1 MSTYNIPKQNNR
13 DYFKELKDIQKEIVK
28 IYKQLSKD
36 ETLTDILDNIKRD
49 FINNNISIIEDNL
62 SDSKLT
68 NYKDFNSKII
78 KMLNIFIKILENF
91 NIDKN
96 IEIKDINKL
105 KIYTLEKIKNK
116 EETTFLQQQ
125 DLSKTISDII
135 KKKPSNEEEKE
146 GEFLIF
152 KKNTNLDEKTKKILL
167 NICIFN
173 YYIDIFSNN
182 NKLEIEKEKIIKEK
196 ENELNNLKGDK
207 SRDNENKKF
216 ELTESLKKAHETN
229 KKIYRDLFSF
239 IKLESSEIIGQV
251 NNNIKKDNS
260 AEYINHVNKFKK
272 EIYYETININNT
284 QVNDEYAK
292 QRENSNEKIDLESRK
307 KLLGEMKELLYKQ
320 CNKLNDVLKYLVALN
335 KQEYSKELIAIRKI
349 FPDYTKGKDNTKE
362 KDFISNISILSL
374 IINEETEI
382 AKLLEKNKG
391 DKIIIENAKNNN
403 RKNNNNGYDYN
414 RYRERDRN
422 DDERYPGGGGK
433 YKLRGGEK
441 KDNIYY
447 EEKYTDI
454 SELIKYID
462 ALIISIKTNEGIPDI
477 EDPFENKNN
486 KELNIAGKGIAS
498 IYKNIWN
505 DYIKETQKNKITGST
520 IETLKQ
526 ENRLYERFKEG
537 ELDPND
543 VLKISFEDKII
554 FIGIILL
561 IRTFTMVLIE
571 FLIDYN
577 AIGTIFR
584 GIVVYSVIYILLII
598 LSVLI
603 INYDSYKL
611 RILVNYLNL
620 HINSSNIVLHI
631 IMFCLLIGL
640 ILIIVNNNELDSLD
654 IDNILSYTYV
664 YKYIYEIIEKSKNI
678 YENPDKITTT
688 SYLIISEKEKMKL
701 RYRLDIITMLIF
713 IFSSLL
719 ILVM

>member
-13 DYFKELKDIQKEIVK
+13 DYFNELKDIQKEIVK

-36 ETLTDILDNIKRD
+36 ETLTDILDNIKTD

-96 IEIKDINKL
+96 DKTFESKDITEL
-105 KIYTLEKIKNK
+105 KTYTLGQIKNR
-116 EETTFLQQQ
+116 ETENDNFLQQQ
-125 DLSKTISDII
+125 ELSKIIIDILQ
-135 KKKPSNEEEKE
+135 KKFSNEITEESEK
-146 GEFLIF
+146 FLIKF
-152 KKNTNLDEKTKKILL
+152 TNLTEKTKKILL

-182 NKLEIEKEKIIKEK
+182 NKLEIEKEKDIKIKES
-196 ENELNNLKGDK
+196 ELNNLKEDK
-207 SRDNENKKF
+207 TRENDPTKIK
-216 ELTESLKKAHETN
+216 LTEDLKKAHETN

-239 IKLESSEIIGQV
+239 IKLESSEIIGQI
-251 NNNIKKDNS
+251 NIKKDNS
-260 AEYINHVNKFKK
+260 TEYNNYINKFKK

-292 QRENSNEKIDLESRK
+292 QRDNSNEKIDLESRK

-320 CNKLNDVLKYLVALN
+320 CNKLNDVLNYLRASN
-335 KQEYSKELIAIRKI
+335 KHEYTKELIAIRKI

-362 KDFISNISILSL
+362 KDLISNISIISL

-403 RKNNNNGYDYN
+403 RKNSNNGYDYN
-414 RYRERDRN
+414 RYRDRIDN
-422 DDERYPGGGGK
+422 ERYPGGGGK

-441 KDNIYY
+441 KKNIYY

-462 ALIISIKTNEGIPDI
+462 ALLISIKTNEGIPDI

-486 KELNIAGKGIAS
+486 KELDIAGKGIAS

-505 DYIKETQKNKITGST
+505 DYIKETQKNKTTGST

-526 ENRLYERFKEG
+526 ENRLYERFKDG

-577 AIGTIFR
+577 VIGTIFR

-664 YKYIYEIIEKSKNI
+664 YKYIYEIVEKSKNI